1 MSVSVPLIGDPRDQ
15 LLEALP
21 FVHTRA
27 RDQCHSAIRRA
38 FGAIAEQENV
48 QILLNLATLNGPTLL
63 AMVAN
68 VARIGSSDLVILWGR
83 EVDSGLAG
91 LLHTSESVTGSDGDI
106 TRRVQ
111 LDRGSS
117 EADGSSIGGSEAN
130 VSSLTGP
137 SDSPS
142 LAGGRD
148 TGGDQEVAISDSAT
162 RGSVDEERIWP
173 QGAEQ
178 RGTTHSNFGGNW
190 DVGIGARRIRD
201 RAAYRSF
208 GSEASW
214 MTPSSDIMRPPTRRA
229 DPFVNLRY
237 ENEKIR
243 YWSSAAT
250 KLQRP
255 WRLRRVDIMNPRSV
269 AAALEAMRKSPVM
282 SPKGYGHIDDCVLKA
297 LMRPRGSHQRAVG
310 GFGIAK

>member
-48 QILLNLATLNGPTLL
+48 QIMLYLATLNGPRLL

-68 VARIGSSDLVILWGR
+68 VVRTESSDLVILWGR

-106 TRRVQ
+106 
-111 LDRGSS
+111 LHDRGSS
-117 EADGSSIGGSEAN
+117 EAG
-130 VSSLTGP
+130 VSSVTGP

-148 TGGDQEVAISDSAT
+148 GGGDQEAAISDSAT
-162 RGSVDEERIWP
+162 TRGSVDISDLGSAIKRLTF
-173 QGAEQ
+173 
-178 RGTTHSNFGGNW
+178 RLLGGQS
-190 DVGIGARRIRD
+190 I
-201 RAAYRSF
+201 
-208 GSEASW
+208 
-214 MTPSSDIMRPPTRRA
+214 
-229 DPFVNLRY
+229 
-237 ENEKIR
+237 
-243 YWSSAAT
+243 
-250 KLQRP
+250 Q
-255 WRLRRVDIMNPRSV
+255 
-269 AAALEAMRKSPVM
+269 
-282 SPKGYGHIDDCVLKA
+282 
-297 LMRPRGSHQRAVG
+297 
-310 GFGIAK
+310 

>member
-27 RDQCHSAIRRA
+27 RDQCHSVIRRA

-48 QILLNLATLNGPTLL
+48 QILLNLATLNGPRLL
-63 AMVAN
+63 AMVAY
-68 VARIGSSDLVILWGR
+68 VVRTESSDLVILWGR

-106 TRRVQ
+106 Q

-117 EADGSSIGGSEAN
+117 EADVSSI
-130 VSSLTGP
+130 TGP
-137 SDSPS
+137 SDSSS
-142 LAGGRD
+142 LAGGRGG
-148 TGGDQEVAISDSAT
+148 GGDQEVVIYDSAT
-162 RGSVDEERIWP
+162 IGSVDEERIWP

-178 RGTTHSNFGGNW
+178 RGMTHSNFGGNW

-208 GSEASW
+208 GSEAS
-214 MTPSSDIMRPPTRRA
+214 
-229 DPFVNLRY
+229 
-237 ENEKIR
+237 
-243 YWSSAAT
+243 
-250 KLQRP
+250 
-255 WRLRRVDIMNPRSV
+255 
-269 AAALEAMRKSPVM
+269 
-282 SPKGYGHIDDCVLKA
+282 G
-297 LMRPRGSHQRAVG
+297 
-310 GFGIAK
+310 